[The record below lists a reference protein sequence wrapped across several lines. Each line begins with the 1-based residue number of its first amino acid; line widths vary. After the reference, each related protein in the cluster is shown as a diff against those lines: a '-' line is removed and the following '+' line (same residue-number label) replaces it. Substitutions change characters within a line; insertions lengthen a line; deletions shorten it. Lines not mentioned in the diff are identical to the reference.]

1 MSDPVYFSRVKLLD
15 GSYAEVK
22 DAVARQA
29 MAGGMHFLGIT
40 TTALTDQ
47 QSVTKV
53 TINSEEVT
61 LSNGDIV
68 VYNRKEFLYSSA
80 EGKVYE
86 LGDLTG
92 LGSLATKN
100 SASGSYTPQGSVSS
114 PNITVTPS
122 TTKVA
127 AFKTAGS
134 VTAGT
139 ANVPTA
145 VTVTAGTANVPTAV
159 SVTAGTANVPTA
171 VSVTNGTANVPTAV
185 SVTNGTANVP
195 TAVTLPT
202 FSATMG
208 ANETLEFAWTAG
220 SVTAGTAGVPTAVSV
235 TEGTACTPT
244 AVNVTAGTAGTPTAV
259 SVTAG
264 TAGVPTAVAVTA
276 GTAGTPTAVTLPT
289 SEEIDVMTGASA
301 ALASDPVFTGTAATI
316 TVS

>member
-15 GSYAEVK
+15 GTYAEVK

-29 MAGGMHFLGIT
+29 LAGGVHFIGVT

-47 QSVTKV
+47 QTISSV
-53 TINSEEVT
+53 TINEESVT
-61 LSNGDIV
+61 LSNGDLVI
-68 VYNRKEFLYSSA
+68 YNRKEFLYSDA
-80 EGKVYE
+80 DGKVHE

-100 SASGSYTPQGSVSS
+100 SASGSYTPAGTVSS
-114 PNITVTPS
+114 PNITVTP
-122 TTKVA
+122 TTAKA
-127 AFKTAGS
+127 AVFKTAGS

-139 ANVPTA
+139 ANTPTA
-145 VTVTAGTANVPTAV
+145 VSVTAGTANVPTAV

-171 VSVTNGTANVPTAV
+171 VSVTAGSANT
-185 SVTNGTANVP
+185 P

-202 FSATMG
+202 FGVTMG
-208 ANETLEFAWTAG
+208 SNETLEFAWTAG
-220 SVTAGTAGVPTAVSV
+220 SVTAGTACTPTAVSV
-235 TEGTACTPT
+235 TEGTAGTPT
-244 AVNVTAGTAGTPTAV
+244 VVSVTDGTAGVPTAV

-264 TAGVPTAVAVTA
+264 TAG
-276 GTAGTPTAVTLPT
+276 TPTVVTLPT
-289 SEEIDVMTGASA
+289 SEEMDVMTAASA